1 LGLFKSAQKTI
12 SGITIQINTAQTI
25 LRMMVI

>member
-1 LGLFKSAQKTI
+1 LFKSAQKTI